1 MVGQNEQEEE
11 AEKGLHLT
19 CRLAT
24 WQQPLSLYP
33 SIEGDLVHKN
43 GNVEGLS
50 LFPDGVATNANLQKE
65 WSTTDKFSVEGASRA
80 EQRRISKTGN
90 RFWEAAD
97 DPGGTGF
104 SNYLESN

>member
-11 AEKGLHLT
+11 EAGKGLHLT

-24 WQQPLSLYP
+24 WQLDKTQLGPTNCLVKLKLTLKPLSLYP
-33 SIEGDLVHKN
+33 CIEGDLVHKN

-50 LFPDGVATNANLQKE
+50 LFPDGVAMNSNLQKE

-80 EQRRISKTGN
+80 EQRRI
-90 RFWEAAD
+90 
-97 DPGGTGF
+97 PH
-104 SNYLESN
+104 

>member
-24 WQQPLSLYP
+24 WQLDKTQLGATNCLLKLKLKPLSLYP
-33 SIEGDLVHKN
+33 CIEGDLVHKN

-50 LFPDGVATNANLQKE
+50 LFPDGVATNANLQ
-65 WSTTDKFSVEGASRA
+65 
-80 EQRRISKTGN
+80 
-90 RFWEAAD
+90 
-97 DPGGTGF
+97 
-104 SNYLESN
+104 L